1 MYKVSEFTKEV
12 YKPKDVMQ
20 LLGVTHKTLY
30 NYDEQGKLKF
40 QRSESGRRILFRQ
53 DLLNY
58 LDEKGLLLD
67 DTNTEKH
74 DYIYARVSSN
84 KQALSGDLDRQVLF
98 LIEQVSDLQKPIIL
112 KEVGSGLNDQRP
124 KLMKLMEDVMDGKV
138 NNVYVTY
145 KDRLT
150 RGGYHYLEKIFHHYG
165 VRIVVV
171 KDTERI
177 KSIEQELVEDL
188 MSLIAS
194 SSGKTKKN
202 RELAQEVLI
211 SLVAKDKL
219 DAIKTYLDKTEEIKK
234 EELLAIIEETE
245 ELLFE

>member
-1 MYKVSEFTKEV
+1 MYKASEFTKEV

-53 DLLNY
+53 DLLDY
-58 LDEKGLLLD
+58 LNEKGLLLD
-67 DTNTEKH
+67 DTDLEKH

-98 LIEQVSDLQKPIIL
+98 LIEQVSDLQKPVIL
-112 KEVGSGLNDQRP
+112 KEVGSGLNDKRP
-124 KLMKLMEDVMDGKV
+124 KLMKLMEDVMEGKV

-150 RGGYHYLEKIFHHYG
+150 RFGYHYLEKIFHHYG

-171 KDTERI
+171 KDMERI
-177 KSIEQELVEDL
+177 KSIEQELAEDL

-194 SSGKTKKN
+194 FSGKLYGLRSRSNRVVGKGTKN
-202 RELAQEVLI
+202 
-211 SLVAKDKL
+211 D
-219 DAIKTYLDKTEEIKK
+219 EEK
-234 EELLAIIEETE
+234 
-245 ELLFE
+245 

>member
-1 MYKVSEFTKEV
+1 MYKASEFTKEV

-58 LDEKGLLLD
+58 LNEKGLLLD
-67 DTNTEKH
+67 DTDLEKH

-84 KQALSGDLDRQVLF
+84 KQVLSGDLDRQVLF
-98 LIEQVSDLQKPIIL
+98 LIEQVSDLQKPVIL
-112 KEVGSGLNDQRP
+112 KEVGSGFNDKRP

-150 RGGYHYLEKIFHHYG
+150 RFGYHYLEKIFHHYG

-171 KDTERI
+171 KDMERI
-177 KSIEQELVEDL
+177 KSIEQD
-188 MSLIAS
+188 SLA
-194 SSGKTKKN
+194 
-202 RELAQEVLI
+202 
-211 SLVAKDKL
+211 AKDKL
-219 DAIKTYLDKTEEIKK
+219 DAIKRYLEKIEEIKK
-234 EELLAIIEETE
+234 EELLAIIEEME
-245 ELLFE
+245 ELLLE